1 MCVFVSEETELGSI
15 CAGEPLPDNAPSNK
29 RQDAIV
35 AAFIIVII
43 IVINHLLVSKDFSQ
57 L

>member
-29 RQDAIV
+29 RQDAII